1 MPHEAEQAFARAART
16 NPRFSTAYFFHG
28 MAQARAGHAD
38 RAGPCLRS
46 GRELEPHFR
55 TRMLFEIG
63 MEPALAHELAEGGR
77 LLGLSD

>member
-1 MPHEAEQAFARAART
+1 LRLGQA
-16 NPRFSTAYFFHG
+16 
-28 MAQARAGHAD
+28 
-38 RAGPCLRS
+38 
-46 GRELEPHFR
+46 LEPHFR